1 MLFRSPEILTDPVV
15 GESASQLYNDAV
27 DLLEQA
33 KKEAWFQP
41 KAIYGLFGANQVRTD
56 DIEVCAPDG
65 KPLTTIYTLRQQMAK
80 NNGLPNY
87 ALSDFVAPKE
97 NGKTDYMGFFC
108 VTSGL
113 GIDLKVQ
120 RFKKSGDDYTALLL
134 SSLSD
139 RLAEAYAEY
148 LHRYVRKE
156 AWGYAEPESLSYQ
169 QLIAEEYQGIRPAP
183 GYPACPDHQQKK
195 TIWEL
200 LEIEQKIGDRKST
213 RLNSSHL

>member
-1 MLFRSPEILTDPVV
+1 
-15 GESASQLYNDAV
+15 
-27 DLLEQA
+27 
-33 KKEAWFQP
+33 
-41 KAIYGLFGANQVRTD
+41 
-56 DIEVCAPDG
+56 
-65 KPLTTIYTLRQQMAK
+65 MAK

-200 LEIEQKIGDRKST
+200 LEIEQKIGVRITSSFAMYPASSISGYYFSHPQSKYFSVGRIGLDQAEDYAERKNQNIDQVKQW
-213 RLNSSHL
+213 LKPLL